1 MFKQAESAPIGAQK
15 ADIRCKGKS
24 RHSKCCHLEEMPVI
38 PEKAME
44 FLSRTWSPSSSDLFQ
59 ILSPSVCLCLFQ
71 FSPTEW
77 RHLLSSHSIVSQ
89 STYKIMLRTTYSN
102 ASLQSYLFITAW
114 IFLRRKK
121 RIFFH
126 LFLVCRMFSLLFTVT
141 FIYCNIIKSLGS
153 SLEDPEPDEARGDG
167 GEDKEKHLGTFR
179 FNGGTTNQLFN
190 QKCVSQTLGSRLSS
204 ELLPQC

>member
-1 MFKQAESAPIGAQK
+1 MFKQAESAPIDAQK

-114 IFLRRKK
+114 IF
-121 RIFFH
+121 FH
-126 LFLVCRMFSLLFTVT
+126 LFSVCRMFCLLFTVT
-141 FIYCNIIKSLGS
+141 FIYSNIIIIKSLGS

-167 GEDKEKHLGTFR
+167 GEDKEKHLGTVR
-179 FNGGTTNQLFN
+179 LNGGTTNQLFN
-190 QKCVSQTLGSRLSS
+190 QTCKLATGLTSQ
-204 ELLPQC
+204 Q